1 MLIQMAFLT
10 CLLSIWLINS
20 ELKHRLMINHFKNKK
35 TRRIFLKVQKYIS
48 DQHLM
53 VNNQIIKLIDSWKKK
68 LSKPMR
74 LNIERDQNIKIFYQ
88 ARTNRI
94 KTTQITHITIILK
107 NQEASQITTK
117 LMGFIIKETLMN
129 TWEIWS
135 IDLANFRR

>member
-20 ELKHRLMINHFKNKK
+20 ELKHRLIINHFKNRK
-35 TRRIFLKVQKYIS
+35 TRRIFLKVQKYIT

-53 VNNQIIKLIDSWKKK
+53 LNNQIIKLIDSWKKK
-68 LSKPMR
+68 SGKLMR

>member
-20 ELKHRLMINHFKNKK
+20 ELKHRLIINHFKNRK
-35 TRRIFLKVQKYIS
+35 TRRIFLKVQKYIT

-53 VNNQIIKLIDSWKKK
+53 LNNQIIKLIDSWKKK
-68 LSKPMR
+68 SGKLMR
-74 LNIERDQNIKIFYQ
+74 LNIEKDQNIKIFYQ

-94 KTTQITHITIILK
+94 KTTQITHITIIVK
-107 NQEASQITTK
+107 NQEAFQITTK

-135 IDLANFRR
+135 IDLVNFRR